1 MMLRRSKKITSQIP
15 VVNRDSIF
23 APLYDAYNYLDQS
36 TKCKCPKNCHLCC
49 EDYFLITE
57 REYLFIA
64 NYLINNFSESAINT
78 YVMKA
83 KKIMIDFYSQ
93 HPELQFK
100 FSPTMTHIDVVNF
113 YRFISEESRA
123 SSDFCIF
130 LNDQGK
136 CDIYPVRPLIC
147 RTYGAF
153 LTSSKATCPHKIQK
167 YIRLSEEFEKQY
179 YFYDVYDQR
188 VLRIRYSIF
197 DWFADVFPQHQILGI
212 IAASNS
218 LSEHKFADYILHQKI
233 P

>member
-83 KKIMIDFYSQ
+83 KKNNDR
-93 HPELQFK
+93 LL
-100 FSPTMTHIDVVNF
+100 FSA
-113 YRFISEESRA
+113 SR
-123 SSDFCIF
+123 
-130 LNDQGK
+130 
-136 CDIYPVRPLIC
+136 V
-147 RTYGAF
+147 T
-153 LTSSKATCPHKIQK
+153 
-167 YIRLSEEFEKQY
+167 
-179 YFYDVYDQR
+179 V
-188 VLRIRYSIF
+188 
-197 DWFADVFPQHQILGI
+197 
-212 IAASNS
+212 
-218 LSEHKFADYILHQKI
+218 
-233 P
+233 